1 MGLRMIRTRRG
12 PRQSTFVPL
21 AGGRIGRH
29 VTAMIVR
36 DDSPMGTRA
45 RLLLELRQR
54 GPQVAALLIAALI
67 VVDGADSGWALRS
80 YSNAPADDRV
90 GPVLTQARRAGP
102 DVQQITAAH
111 LFGAAPVERSPGSD
125 NAPDTRL
132 ALTLTGIIAL
142 KDPDKGYAILAEE
155 GKPAHLYATGAVVAG
170 TSARVQQ
177 VFSDRVVLER
187 QGELETLRLPRST
200 LVGLVS
206 SGRTDTADA
215 SRPDDPAAAFY
226 DQNHP
231 SPAQGFFNYL
241 GAEQSHVDGKLA
253 GLIVHP
259 PKAFQR
265 KYGLQDGDLLTAI
278 NGVQISDPDALADL
292 LRTAGGSLSV
302 TLTRDGAQQTKM
314 MQLNN

>member
-1 MGLRMIRTRRG
+1 
-12 PRQSTFVPL
+12 
-21 AGGRIGRH
+21 
-29 VTAMIVR
+29 MIVR

-67 VVDGADSGWALRS
+67 VVDGADSGGALRS
-80 YSNAPADDRV
+80 YSNTPADD
-90 GPVLTQARRAGP
+90 PVPPVVAQAHRAGP

-111 LFGAAPVERSPGSD
+111 LFGAPPVERSPGGD
-125 NAPDTRL
+125 NGPDTRL
-132 ALTLTGIIAL
+132 ALTLSGIIAL

-177 VFSDRVVLER
+177 VFSDRVVLDRE
-187 QGELETLRLPRST
+187 GELEILRLPRST
-200 LVGLVS
+200 LADLVS
-206 SGRTDTADA
+206 GGRVAAENLATDTADTA
-215 SRPDDPAAAFY
+215 SRPADPAAAEFY
-226 DQNHP
+226 DRNHP
-231 SPAQGFFNYL
+231 SAAQGFFNYL
-241 GAEQSHVDGKLA
+241 GAEQSNVDGKLA

-259 PKAFQR
+259 PKAVQR

>member
-1 MGLRMIRTRRG
+1 
-12 PRQSTFVPL
+12 
-21 AGGRIGRH
+21 
-29 VTAMIVR
+29 MIVR
-36 DDSPMGTRA
+36 DHSPMGIRA

-80 YSNAPADDRV
+80 YSNAPAED
-90 GPVLTQARRAGP
+90 PVRPAVTQAHRAGP
-102 DVQQITAAH
+102 DLQQIAAAH
-111 LFGAAPVERSPGSD
+111 LFGEAPVERLPGGD

-132 ALTLTGIIAL
+132 ALTLSGIIAL
-142 KDPDKGYAILAEE
+142 NDPDKGYAILAEE
-155 GKPAHLYATGAVVAG
+155 GKPARLYATGAVVAD
-170 TSARVQQ
+170 TSARLQQ

-187 QGELETLRLPRST
+187 QGALETLRLPRST

-206 SGRTDTADA
+206 SGSLAARNLTTASDDA
-215 SRPDDPAAAFY
+215 SSRPDDPRAAALY

-241 GAEQSHVDGKLA
+241 GAEQSHVDGRLA

-259 PKAFQR
+259 PKFVQR

-278 NGVQISDPDALADL
+278 NGVEISDPDALADL
-292 LRTAGGSLSV
+292 LRTAGGSLSL
-302 TLTRDGAQQTKM
+302 TLTRGGAQQTKT
-314 MQLNN
+314 MQLND

>member
-1 MGLRMIRTRRG
+1 
-12 PRQSTFVPL
+12 
-21 AGGRIGRH
+21 
-29 VTAMIVR
+29 MIVR

-67 VVDGADSGWALRS
+67 VVDGADSAWALRS
-80 YSNAPADDRV
+80 YSNAQANEPE
-90 GPVLTQARRAGP
+90 GPVVTQAHRAGP
-102 DVQQITAAH
+102 DLQQIVAAH
-111 LFGAAPVERSPGSD
+111 LFGAAPVERSPGGD
-125 NAPDTRL
+125 NGPDTRL
-132 ALTLTGIIAL
+132 ALMLTGIIAL

-170 TSARVQQ
+170 TSARVQR

-200 LVGLVS
+200 LAGLVS

-215 SRPDDPAAAFY
+215 SRPDDPAAAAFY